1 MNKIERSKVIKKIL
15 DELYPSVP
23 IPLNHTD
30 PFTLLVAVLLSAQC
44 TDERVNLVTP
54 ALFKIGPTP
63 EEMAKKSIS
72 EIHHCIRTCGLA
84 NTKAKNVKK
93 LAELLVSRHNSIVP
107 NDFSALEALPG
118 VGHKTA
124 SVVMSHAFHIP
135 AFPVDTHIHRLAQRW
150 KLTNGKNV
158 KQTELDLKKLFH
170 PKDWENL
177 HLQIITYGREYCT
190 ARSCFGVECRICKT
204 CFPNRKNPIYVKK
217 A

>member
-1 MNKIERSKVIKKIL
+1 MNKIERSKVIKEIL

-63 EEMAKKSIS
+63 KEMAKKSIS

-124 SVVMSHAFHIP
+124 SVVVSQAFGTP
-135 AFPVDTHIHRLAQRW
+135 AFPVDTHIHRLMYRW
-150 KLTNGKNV
+150 GFSNGKSV
-158 KQTELDLKKLFH
+158 KRTEQDAKRLFPKILWNKLH
-170 PKDWENL
+170 I
-177 HLQIITYGREYCT
+177 QIILYGRSFSP
-190 ARSCFGVECRICKT
+190 ARG
-204 CFPNRKNPIYVKK
+204 
-217 A
+217 

>member
-93 LAELLVSRHNSIVP
+93 LAELFVQSYGAPDIIKASSVAEEEVNFMIDVCSDHDLGSLLTVFRTLE
-107 NDFSALEALPG
+107 NDGIHEKFR
-118 VGHKTA
+118 
-124 SVVMSHAFHIP
+124 HIP
-135 AFPVDTHIHRLAQRW
+135 KGDACSNQKIWTTVSD
-150 KLTNGKNV
+150 
-158 KQTELDLKKLFH
+158 
-170 PKDWENL
+170 EN
-177 HLQIITYGREYCT
+177 
-190 ARSCFGVECRICKT
+190 
-204 CFPNRKNPIYVKK
+204 
-217 A
+217 